1 LLCPYEYR
9 STPISA
15 KKMSS
20 NTKSL
25 IISHGIVFLVGFA
38 AGKLINQDELDKFRA
53 LNDSASARYMRKAQN
68 VMFGMVLMGSV
79 IVLLRASKK

>member
-1 LLCPYEYR
+1 M
-9 STPISA
+9 T
-15 KKMSS
+15 S

-25 IISHGIVFLVGFA
+25 IVSHGIVFLVGFA

-53 LNDSASARYMRKAQN
+53 LHDSASARYMRKAQN